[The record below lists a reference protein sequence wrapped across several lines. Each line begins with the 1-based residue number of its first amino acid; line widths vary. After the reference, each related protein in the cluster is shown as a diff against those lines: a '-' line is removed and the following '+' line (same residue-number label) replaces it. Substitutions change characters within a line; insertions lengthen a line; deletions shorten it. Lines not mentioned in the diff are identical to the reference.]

1 MPRKGKFGTVDITVL
16 GDELKVG
23 DKAPDFKADKMDLT
37 EYNLDVYKRQLLVF
51 SSFDIFSSCLSKS
64 DLAFC
69 IYVNL
74 RNA

>member
-37 EYNLDVYKRQLLVF
+37 EYHGRKRGLG
-51 SSFDIFSSCLSKS
+51 
-64 DLAFC
+64 
-69 IYVNL
+69 L
-74 RNA
+74 RFGF